1 LNLGNQKIS
10 MMHHSSENP
19 AQLPGY
25 FEYLETTFQKASQA
39 CCGTIEH
46 TFSIAENSITLH
58 SAGKKLDE
66 LLYNAFAHLPLS
78 TDSPNSLKIFVW
90 DAKESNLAFEFPTP
104 ENLGDE
110 SLEKITEHYFKN
122 YCVLFS
128 ERGIV
133 LYAYDYQKNTAFV
146 CIKDSDLLPNYFL
159 ASPLFRI
166 LKIWAKLLGFS
177 ILHAGCVANE
187 KSSVIFVGKGGKG
200 KSTTSL
206 QCLLDGMYYLGDDYV
221 LLDTSQSHPVIY
233 TLYCSG
239 KLHLNHITNFP
250 ILAQH
255 SIYRPNTEAYDK
267 PLLYLY
273 NLFGDKMAYK
283 RPLKAIIA
291 TQITKNTTTSYKP
304 LAPFEALKALA
315 PSTLLQL
322 NLGDQGDFAKMGN
335 ITRTIPC
342 YTLELGNDFH
352 RIAPAVT
359 RLLDSFD

>member
-1 LNLGNQKIS
+1 
-10 MMHHSSENP
+10 MHYSSENP
-19 AQLPGY
+19 AQLPFY
-25 FEYLETTFQKASQA
+25 FEYLEDTFHKASLK
-39 CCGTIEH
+39 CGGIKQRTFTI
-46 TFSIAENSITLH
+46 ADKLITLN
-58 SAGKKLDE
+58 SAGKNLDE
-66 LLYNAFAHLPLS
+66 LLFKAFSHLPSS
-78 TDSPNSLKIFVW
+78 TSNLHSLDIFVW
-90 DAKESNLAFEFPTP
+90 DSKESELSFEFPTP
-104 ENLGDE
+104 EKLGEE

-122 YCVLFS
+122 YCILFS

-133 LYAYDYQKNTAFV
+133 FYAYDYLKNTAYV
-146 CIKDSDLLPNYFL
+146 CINDTNRLPNYFL

-166 LKIWAKLLGFS
+166 LKIWAKLHGLS

-187 KSSVIFVGKGGKG
+187 KNGILFVGKGGKG

-221 LLDTSQSHPVIY
+221 LLDTSQSQPIIY

-250 ILAQH
+250 ILAQQ

-273 NLFGDKMAYK
+273 DLFGDKMAYK
-283 RPLKAIIA
+283 RPLKAIVA
-291 TQITKNTTTSYKP
+291 TQITENATTSYKP
-304 LAPFEALKALA
+304 LSPFEALKALA

-335 ITRTIPC
+335 LTRTIPC
-342 YTLELGNDFH
+342 FTLELGNDFQG
-352 RIAPAVT
+352 IAPVVT
-359 RLLDSFD
+359 RLLDSFE